1 MSINITDIYKSMESG
16 LSINPLHILLS
27 EKNKT
32 EFKKS
37 DNMDLMT
44 DLVIKGYINRVG
56 IMKTNFELGLDSK
69 ELEKRVQKDYLSKIT
84 LLKED
89 SPEFSSLNE
98 GDKKALSHLVKA
110 ANILNE
116 VYLKQDNPQN
126 IEFRNYLK
134 TEKEKGNKDAENA
147 LILFDAQKGMS
158 AIDRQTQMV
167 NLMKGN
173 SPKDG
178 KGLYPQ
184 DLSLEEFHNI
194 LINMLENGK
203 SKEVKNILS
212 QRSVVERN
220 GNELKAVDY
229 TKAYEKEFKAA
240 ADELEKAADVS
251 SNSDFNEYL
260 RLQAK
265 ALRENDNMLDAK
277 ADKKWADLQDTP
289 LEFTISR
296 ENYEDELTGTV
307 FENEKLSNL
316 LKQNNINPVPKDFI
330 GVRVGIV
337 NKQGTEFLLK
347 FKEFLPMLAHEMPYN
362 NEYEQSVASGDSV
375 KQTMVDAD
383 LVTVTGDSGA
393 YRGGITIAQ
402 NLPNSDKASLEIG
415 GGRRNVYHRQIRL
428 SSNPEKLQKRLDALL
443 DKSQHHLYSLEA
455 DHWFTIGHENAHS
468 LGPSEKSSLG
478 KYKSIIEENKADM
491 ASLSFVD
498 ILTEKGF
505 YTKEQREQILVS
517 ACADLF
523 AKSKPTMSQ
532 AHRVRSLMQAN
543 YFINKGAIEIT
554 PENKIKINIDK
565 VVPAAKDMLKEIIR
579 IQIDGD
585 VDKAKAYIDRN
596 FVWTETMEKIGS
608 ELTKIDKTLNGR
620 VIAPLAD
627 KLAE

>member
-1 MSINITDIYKSMESG
+1 MFSKIEVSFNIKKSINTNFGRKD
-16 LSINPLHILLS
+16 
-27 EKNKT
+27 KT
-32 EFKKS
+32 ECKKS
-37 DNMDLMT
+37 VNINLMA
-44 DLVIKGYINRVG
+44 DLVAKGNVNRIG
-56 IMKTNFELGLDSK
+56 IMTTNFELGLDSK

-89 SPEFSSLNE
+89 SSEFNSLEE

-110 ANILNE
+110 ANILRN
-116 VYLKQDNPQN
+116 VYLRQDNPKN
-126 IEFRNYLK
+126 IEFRDYLK
-134 TEKEKGNKDAENA
+134 NEKEKGNKDAENA
-147 LILFDAQKGMS
+147 FILFNAQQGMS
-158 AIDRQTQMV
+158 AIDRQTRVV
-167 NLMKGN
+167 NLLKGN
-173 SPKDG
+173 SQKDG

-184 DLSLEEFHNI
+184 DLSMEEFHNI

-203 SKEVKNILS
+203 QEEVRNILS

-220 GNELKAVDY
+220 GQELKAVDY
-229 TKAYEKEFKAA
+229 TKAYEKEFQAA
-240 ADELEKAADVS
+240 ADELEKAAEIS
-251 SNSDFNEYL
+251 TNSDFNEYL
-260 RLQAK
+260 ILQAK

-277 ADKKWADLQDTP
+277 ADKKWADLQYTP

-307 FENEKLSNL
+307 FENQKLSNL

-337 NKQGTEFLLK
+337 NKQGTDFLLK

-375 KQTMVDAD
+375 KQTMIDAD

-402 NLPNSDKASLEIG
+402 NLPNSDKPSLKIG

-498 ILTEKGF
+498 VLTEKGF
-505 YTKEQREQILVS
+505 YTKEQREQIIVTT
-517 ACADLF
+517 CVDLF

-543 YFINKGAIEIT
+543 YLINKGAIEIT
-554 PENKIKINIDK
+554 PENKIKVNINK

-585 VDKAKAYIDRN
+585 VEKAKAYIDKN
-596 FVWTETMEKIGS
+596 FVWTETMDKIGQ

-620 VIAPLAD
+620 VITPLAD
-627 KLAE
+627 KLAKE